1 MKRKQPHYPSKATLN
16 LAMREKSQ
24 FAPGKLI
31 PLLLLLVAL
40 AGGFGKFAVADRLTQ
55 VSQAEAALYAL
66 QQQRSEL
73 EAATADY
80 DTLLEEFSRYSVSWM
95 SEEEKSLIPRSDILA
110 LIEDELMPNS
120 QVLRFS
126 SNGNLLSAELG
137 GITLED
143 TSCIV
148 QRLYQLPNV
157 VNVSVYTASSK
168 TQAGNQTSVSMVIT
182 MTVPQEG
189 GEQK

>member
-1 MKRKQPHYPSKATLN
+1 MK
-16 LAMREKSQ
+16 EKSQ

-31 PLLLLLVAL
+31 PLLLALAAL
-40 AGGFGKFAVADRLTQ
+40 AGVFGKFAVADRLAQ
-55 VSQAEAALYAL
+55 VNRAEAELHTL

-80 DTLLEEFSRYSVSWM
+80 AALQEEYSRYSVSWM
-95 SEEEKSLIPRSDILA
+95 SEEEKSLVPRSDMLA
-110 LIEDELMPNS
+110 LIGAELIPNS

-126 SNGNLLSAELG
+126 SSGNLLSVELG

-143 TSCIV
+143 TSSIV

-168 TQAGNQTSVSMVIT
+168 TQAGNQSSVSMIIT
-182 MTVPQEG
+182 MTASQEG
-189 GEQK
+189 GDQK